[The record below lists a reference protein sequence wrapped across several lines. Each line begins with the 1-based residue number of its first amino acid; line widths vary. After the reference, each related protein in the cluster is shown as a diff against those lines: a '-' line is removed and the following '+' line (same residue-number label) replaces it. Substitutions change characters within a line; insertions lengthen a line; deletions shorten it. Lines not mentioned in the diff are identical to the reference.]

1 MTLSVLI
8 LLQKKMTGL
17 VIEKLDRFP
26 VAGDSIT
33 VNDLYITVIKT
44 ERNRVETVLVKKIIR
59 DNPPEEEKEA
69 EK

>member
-1 MTLSVLI
+1 MD
-8 LLQKKMTGL
+8 KKHY
-17 VIEKLDRFP
+17 V
-26 VAGDSIT
+26 
-33 VNDLYITVIKT
+33 YIIKT